1 MPVLAPR
8 KPLLNRHLSV
18 VLVVVSLHVVL
29 IWTLQNGLLVR
40 AAQILV
46 PAEVLSELLITPVS
60 PQPRQEPP
68 PKQAVTVQSPKVTA
82 PLQALTLSN
91 PSPQTAEVSL
101 NATAVTVATPVPA
114 QVATFPATS
123 EQAAVQL
130 PSRNADYLQN
140 PKPPYP
146 PLSARLGE
154 TGKTIYKVWIG
165 VDGKPQR
172 ADLVSS
178 SGFSRLDK
186 AAYDTVMSWR
196 YVPGQRG
203 GVAEPMAVNVPINW
217 ELRN

>member
-1 MPVLAPR
+1 MPFLAPA
-8 KPLLNRHLSV
+8 KPLRSRHLSV

-46 PAEVLSELLITPVS
+46 PAEVVSELRVTPAP
-60 PQPRQEPP
+60 PQPRQAPP
-68 PKQAVTVQSPKVTA
+68 PKQAVTAQAPKPTA
-82 PLQALTLSN
+82 PVPTLTLS
-91 PSPQTAEVSL
+91 SPNLPAAEASL
-101 NATAVTVATPVPA
+101 NGTAVTAATPVPA
-114 QVATFPATS
+114 QAATFAATNG
-123 EQAAVQL
+123 QVTLQL
-130 PSRNADYLQN
+130 PSSNADYLQN

-146 PLSARLGE
+146 PLSSRLGE
-154 TGKTIYKVWIG
+154 TGKTVYKVWIG

-172 ADLVSS
+172 AELVSS
-178 SGFSRLDK
+178 SGFVRLDK

-203 GVAEPMAVNVPINW
+203 GVAELMAFNVPIHW